1 MTPPDAAAP
10 LAAGAPIDRQLL
22 NEIFAR
28 PEFAH
33 ASTAVAARTRS
44 WPERVAA
51 WFDALMRSD
60 AAFSAVTW
68 TRAFVL
74 SAVFL
79 AAVWLVVR
87 ALQRRARREPEP
99 GEEPTASGPRLL
111 GAPGRILEDARARVT
126 GAPREAVRVG
136 SVAALLWLARHN
148 LCRAD
153 KSHTNQETLAEL
165 TRRGAP
171 AEVINAAAAIFD
183 WYDRAFYS
191 LNPIS
196 QAEAEQFLGRVE
208 SLGQNLEGH
217 AS

>member
-1 MTPPDAAAP
+1 MTAPDVTSASTM
-10 LAAGAPIDRQLL
+10 GAPIDRQLL

-44 WPERVAA
+44 WPERIAA

-74 SAVFL
+74 SAAFL
-79 AAVWLVVR
+79 AAAWLVVR
-87 ALQRRARREPEP
+87 ALQRRARRVEQAEQAPQAP
-99 GEEPTASGPRLL
+99 HPRFGTAPQRVL
-111 GAPGRILEDARARVT
+111 ADARRSVSA
-126 GAPREAVRVG
+126 APREAVRVG

-171 AEVINAAAAIFD
+171 ADVTEAAAAIFG

-191 LNPIS
+191 LKPIS
-196 QAEAEQFLGRVE
+196 PAEAERFLGSVE
-208 SLGQNLEGH
+208 SLGHSLEGR